1 MLNLCLFVVALK
13 TMTYISTINV
23 KLAGERIN
31 FFLTQCKNSID
42 VFLIYFIRLQAYK
55 VTFKTFSE
63 IVFTSQLTLRAC
75 ATDDMSMVNYP
86 LQNLTLISVILSVD
100 AAVKQLNL
108 IKSRISYEGAVSLI
122 D

>member
-63 IVFTSQLTLRAC
+63 IVFTSQLRVC
-75 ATDDMSMVNYP
+75 ATGDMSMVNYP